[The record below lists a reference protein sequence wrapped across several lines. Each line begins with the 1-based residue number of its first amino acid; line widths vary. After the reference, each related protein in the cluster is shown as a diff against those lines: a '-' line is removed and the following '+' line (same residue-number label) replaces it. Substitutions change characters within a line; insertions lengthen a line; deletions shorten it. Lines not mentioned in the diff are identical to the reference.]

1 MSTKS
6 KLNIFQVLAR
16 FNKKNRNVY
25 TDLSDEERKGFH
37 PLVIMRWLS
46 GTSYRLQVMMLNE
59 YVNPYVFSLNKHPE
73 LLSNLMVTSSSGT
86 GGRVKWIKQSAK
98 RPSKTPNVVNVV
110 SQFYGYNKADAQA
123 ALPLLNSEQI
133 MQYAEHLG
141 IQPTD
146 IKLIKKE
153 LKSLYQ

>member
-1 MSTKS
+1 
-6 KLNIFQVLAR
+6 
-16 FNKKNRNVY
+16 
-25 TDLSDEERKGFH
+25 
-37 PLVIMRWLS
+37 MRWLS
-46 GTSYRLQVMMLNE
+46 GTSDRLQVMMLNE